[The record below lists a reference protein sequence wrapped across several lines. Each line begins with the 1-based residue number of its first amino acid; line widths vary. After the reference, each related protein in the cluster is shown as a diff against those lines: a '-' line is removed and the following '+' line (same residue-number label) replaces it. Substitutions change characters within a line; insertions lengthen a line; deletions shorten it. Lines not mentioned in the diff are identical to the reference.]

1 MFIGEIVEMKH
12 RISIINKPIFVL
24 LSICWIMVAGHS
36 FGEIIHFQK
45 SAYKGANQNWS
56 VSTTLNGC
64 IYFANHHGLVEFD
77 GTSWKLYKLPNQP
90 VIRAVYAISDSL
102 IFTSGY
108 MELGYWN
115 RDKSGNLIYHS
126 LSSKANRH
134 FTRNIEFWNIAVNDS
149 SVYFRSFNPVILEY
163 TNDSIYAVEL
173 IGNPG
178 VMNKVGDKILVAVGD
193 VGIFEIK
200 NHKAN
205 PFLTGE
211 FFKSK
216 QIRFLV
222 STENQKLLIGTSTHG
237 IFEYNGNEI
246 SPWHPEWTKYF
257 VDNELN
263 RGFFADNQLIL
274 GSIKDGIV
282 IFDEK
287 SGKISKYNAE
297 GGLGNNTVL
306 GIETDSWGNIW
317 TALDDGIG
325 FVSEHQEKS
334 YQIEPLPGIG
344 AIYSIAK
351 LDNLLYLASNQ
362 GLFVKPENDNGRKFD
377 FVAET
382 QGQIW
387 DCQVIGDQLVVNH
400 NSGTYLVKGS
410 AAHKIADFSGGLSIT
425 RDTKNP
431 DLLIQGTYTNLMVF
445 QESGNTLKF
454 RNSIEGFRDLTRFVE
469 IDHKGNIWASHMYQG
484 VYRITTDGRRE
495 KLISSEYFG
504 NDIFGS
510 NHSVNVFK
518 IEDRIVFTTYNKFF
532 TYDDLNDTIVPYD
545 AINKQ
550 LGKFSRSHRVIAAP
564 NHHYWLIS
572 NDFIGLFSTSGNE
585 IKLIKEYP
593 TSVFSNPPLVDG
605 YENILPTGEKTAI
618 LSLLNGIA
626 WLDATVNDTLAI
638 FEKYKPEI
646 REILV
651 YNNRDKTIQLPLNE
665 KIDPLKF
672 NFNNIRFR
680 VSYPCLNGQPVKFT
694 YFIKGLS
701 KDWSDK
707 TENPEFSFERV
718 PPGEYT
724 LEVKAL
730 DLWENESRVCSYS
743 FEILPPWYS
752 SKPAV
757 IAYTVLFVF
766 VLLLFRN
773 WGIRQTRR
781 KEKEQHEA
789 REKELIKLRNEKL
802 ANEVEYKSKEL
813 ASSTMSIIK
822 KNEFLMELKTIIEK
836 HKNELGSRY
845 PDKYYNYLNKKID
858 ENISNQDDWQIFEN
872 NFERAHEQ
880 FFAKMKSNYPDLT
893 PGDLRLCAY
902 LHMNLSSK
910 EIAPLLGI
918 SVRGVENHRYRL
930 RKKMNLEH
938 DDSLAHIINSI

>member
-1 MFIGEIVEMKH
+1 MKH
-12 RISIINKPIFVL
+12 RISNIRLFILTVMLIYFISDPGYL
-24 LSICWIMVAGHS
+24 
-36 FGEIIHFQK
+36 FGETSHFQK
-45 SAYKGANQNWS
+45 SEYKGANQNWS
-56 VSTTLNGC
+56 VSTPKNGR

-77 GTSWKLYKLPNQP
+77 GSRWELHRLPNQP
-90 VIRAVYAISDSL
+90 VIRAVKAISDSM

-108 MELGYWN
+108 VELGYWE
-115 RDKSGNLIYHS
+115 RDKYGKLNYNS
-126 LSSKANRH
+126 LSSKAKTY
-134 FTRNIEFWNIAVNDS
+134 FSRNIEFWNIAVKENS
-149 SVYFRSFNPVILEY
+149 AFFQSFNPVILEY
-163 TNDSIYAVEL
+163 TNDSIYPVEL
-173 IGNPG
+173 VGNP
-178 VMNKVGDKILVAVGD
+178 VAMNKVGDKILVAVGNT
-193 VGIFEIK
+193 GIYEIQ
-200 NHKAN
+200 NQKAK
-205 PFLTGE
+205 PYLTGE
-211 FFKSK
+211 FFRSK
-216 QIRFLV
+216 QIRFLLG
-222 STENQKLLIGTSTHG
+222 SEHHKLLIGTSTHG
-237 IFEYNGNEI
+237 IFEYDGSEI
-246 SPWHPEWTKYF
+246 HPWHQEWTKYF

-263 RGFFADNQLIL
+263 RGLYINNQLIL

-287 SGKISKYNAE
+287 SGEIRRYNAE

-325 FVSEHQEKS
+325 FIAGNREKS
-334 YQIEPLPGIG
+334 YKIEPLPGIG

-351 LDNLLYLASNQ
+351 LNNLLYLATNQ
-362 GLFVKPENDNGRKFD
+362 GLFVKPENDPDKKFD
-377 FVAET
+377 FVSET

-387 DCQVIGDQLVVNH
+387 DCQIVNDQLFVNH
-400 NSGTYLVKGS
+400 NSGSYLVKGS
-410 AAHKIADFSGGLSIT
+410 NAQKIAGFSGGVSIT
-425 RDTKNP
+425 RDTKNS

-445 QESGNTLKF
+445 QESGKTIKF

-484 VYRITTDGRRE
+484 VYRITTDGKRE

-532 TYDDLNDTIVPYD
+532 TYDDLNDTIVLYD

-572 NDFIGLFSTSGNE
+572 NDFIGLFSASANE
-585 IKLIKEYP
+585 MKLVKEYP
-593 TSVFSNPPLVDG
+593 TSVFSDPPLVDG

-626 WLDATVNDTLAI
+626 WLDANINDTLAV

-646 REILV
+646 SEILV
-651 YNNRDKTIQLPLNE
+651 YNNRDKIIKLPLKE
-665 KIDPLKF
+665 SEDPLNF

-680 VSYPCLNGQPVKFT
+680 VSFPYLNGQPVKFT
-694 YFIKGLS
+694 YFIQGLS
-701 KDWSDK
+701 KGWSDK

-730 DLWENESRVCSYS
+730 DLWENESQGCSYS

-757 IAYTVLFVF
+757 IVYTVLFVF

-781 KEKEQHEA
+781 REKEQHEA

-802 ANEVEYKSKEL
+802 ANEVEHKSKEL
-813 ASSTMSIIK
+813 ASSTMSFIK

-836 HKNELGSRY
+836 HKTELGSRY

-872 NFERAHEQ
+872 NFERAHDQ
-880 FFAKMKSNYPDLT
+880 FFAKMQESFPDLT

-902 LHMNLSSK
+902 LRMNLSSK

-938 DDSLAHIINSI
+938 DDSLAHVINSI

>member
-1 MFIGEIVEMKH
+1 MKFN
-12 RISIINKPIFVL
+12 ISDIRMALMAALFVYL
-24 LSICWIMVAGHS
+24 ITVPCNAN
-36 FGEIIHFQK
+36 GEIIHFQK
-45 SAYKGANQNWS
+45 SDYKGANQNWS
-56 VSTTLNGC
+56 VSTSENGR

-77 GTSWKLYKLPNQP
+77 GTSWKLHKLPNQP
-90 VIRAVYAISDSL
+90 VIRAVKAISDSL

-108 MELGYWN
+108 MELGYWT
-115 RDKSGNLIYHS
+115 RDKFGNLNYHS
-126 LSSKANRH
+126 LLSKANPH
-134 FTRNIEFWNIAVNDS
+134 FTRNIEFWNIAVNEG
-149 SVYFRSFNPVILEY
+149 SVFFRSFNPVILEY

-200 NHKAN
+200 DHKAI
-205 PFLTGE
+205 PYLTGE
-211 FFKSK
+211 FFRSK
-216 QIRFLV
+216 QIRFILGI
-222 STENQKLLIGTSTHG
+222 ENQKLLIGTSTHG
-237 IFEYNGNEI
+237 IFVYDGAGI
-246 SPWHPEWTKYF
+246 QPWHQEWTKYF
-257 VDNELN
+257 IDNELN
-263 RGFFADNQLIL
+263 RGLHINNQLIL

-287 SGKISKYNAE
+287 SGEIRRYNAE

-306 GIETDSWGNIW
+306 GIETDGWGNIW
-317 TALDDGIG
+317 AALDDGIG
-325 FVSEHQEKS
+325 FIAGTQEKS
-334 YQIEPLPGIG
+334 YKIEPLPGIG

-351 LDNLLYLASNQ
+351 LNNLLYLATNQ
-362 GLFVKPENDNGRKFD
+362 GLFVSEKNNPGGKFS
-377 FVAET
+377 FVPET

-387 DCQVIGDQLVVNH
+387 NCQAIGDQLFVNH
-400 NSGTYLVKGS
+400 NGGSYLVKGAS
-410 AAHKIADFSGGLSIT
+410 AQKIADFSGGVSIT
-425 RDTKNP
+425 RDPKNP

-445 QESGNTLKF
+445 RETGNIIKF

-469 IDHKGNIWASHMYQG
+469 IDHRGNIWASHMYQG
-484 VYRITTDGRRE
+484 VYRISTDDNRE
-495 KLISSEYFG
+495 KLIKAEYFG

-510 NHSVNVFK
+510 NHSVNVFT

-545 AINKQ
+545 EINKQ
-550 LGKFSRSHRVIAAP
+550 LGKFTRSHRVITAP

-572 NDFIGLFSTSGNE
+572 NDFIGLFSASANE
-585 IKLIKEYP
+585 MKLVKEYP
-593 TSVFSNPPLVDG
+593 ASVFSDPPLVDG
-605 YENILPTGEKTAI
+605 YENILPTSEKTAI

-626 WLDATVNDTLAI
+626 WLDANISDTLAV
-638 FEKYKPEI
+638 FENYKPEI

-651 YNNRDKTIQLPLNE
+651 YNNRDKITQLPLNTSVE
-665 KIDPLKF
+665 PLKF

-680 VSYPCLNGQPVKFT
+680 VSFPLLNGQPVNFR
-694 YFIKGLS
+694 YFIKDLT
-701 KDWSDK
+701 KDWSEK
-707 TENPEFSFERV
+707 TPNPEFSFERV
-718 PPGEYT
+718 PPGKYT

-730 DLWENESRVCSYS
+730 DLWENESQVCSYS

-757 IAYTVLFVF
+757 IVYTVMFVLI
-766 VLLLFRN
+766 LLLFRT

-789 REKELIKLRNEKL
+789 SERELIKLRNEKL
-802 ANEVEYKSKEL
+802 ANEVEHKSQEL
-813 ASSTMSIIK
+813 ANSTMSFIK

-836 HKNELGSRY
+836 QKTELGSRY

-858 ENISNQDDWQIFEN
+858 ENISNQDDWQIFET

-880 FFAKMKSNYPDLT
+880 FFVKMQASFPELT
-893 PGDLRLCAY
+893 SGDLRLCAY
-902 LHMNLSSK
+902 LRMNLSSK

-938 DDSLAHIINSI
+938 DDSLAHVINSI

>member
-1 MFIGEIVEMKH
+1 MATG
-12 RISIINKPIFVL
+12 N
-24 LSICWIMVAGHS
+24 A

-45 SAYKGANQNWS
+45 SDYKGANQNWS
-56 VSTTLNGC
+56 VSTSENGRM
-64 IYFANHHGLVEFD
+64 YFANHHGLVEFD

-90 VIRAVYAISDSL
+90 VIRTVKAISDSL

-108 MELGYWN
+108 MELGYWT
-115 RDKSGNLIYHS
+115 RDKFGKLNYHS
-126 LSSKANRH
+126 LSSKANHH
-134 FTRNIEFWNIAVNDS
+134 FTRNVEFWNMAVKEN
-149 SVYFRSFNPVILEY
+149 SVFFRSFNPVILEY

-193 VGIFEIK
+193 IGIFEIK
-200 NHKAN
+200 DHKAI
-205 PFLTGE
+205 PFLTGD
-211 FFKSK
+211 FFRSK
-216 QIRFLV
+216 QIRFLLV
-222 STENQKLLIGTSTHG
+222 IENQKLLIGTSTHG
-237 IFEYNGNEI
+237 IFEYDGAEI
-246 SPWHPEWTKYF
+246 QPWHQEWTKYF
-257 VDNELN
+257 IDNELN
-263 RGFFADNQLIL
+263 RGLYVNNQLIL
-274 GSIKDGIV
+274 GSIKDGIL
-282 IFDEK
+282 IFNEK
-287 SGKISKYNAE
+287 SGEIRRYNAE

-325 FVSEHQEKS
+325 FIPGNQEKS
-334 YQIEPLPGIG
+334 YKIEPLPGIG
-344 AIYSIAK
+344 AIYSIAR
-351 LDNLLYLASNQ
+351 LNNLLYLATNQ
-362 GLFVKPENDNGRKFD
+362 GLFVKPENNPDKRFG
-377 FVAET
+377 FVSDT

-387 DCQVIGDQLVVNH
+387 DCQVIGDQLFVNH
-400 NSGTYLVKGS
+400 NGGSYLVKGS
-410 AAHKIADFSGGLSIT
+410 GAQKIADFSGGVSIT

-445 QESGNTLKF
+445 QESRKTIKF
-454 RNSIEGFRDLTRFVE
+454 RNSIEGFRDLTRFIE

-484 VYRITTDGRRE
+484 VYRITTDSKRE
-495 KLISSEYFG
+495 KLVSSEYFG

-550 LGKFSRSHRVIAAP
+550 LGKFARSHRVIAAP

-572 NDFIGLFSTSGNE
+572 NEFIGLFSASANE
-585 IKLIKEYP
+585 MKLVKEYP
-593 TSVFSNPPLVDG
+593 TSVFSDPPLVDG

-626 WLDATVNDTLAI
+626 WLDANISDTLAVI
-638 FEKYKPEI
+638 EKYKPEI

-651 YNNRDKTIQLPLNE
+651 YNNRDKIIQLPLNE
-665 KIDPLKF
+665 SVEPLKF

-680 VSYPCLNGQPVKFT
+680 VSFPYLNGQPVNFR

-701 KDWSDK
+701 KDWSEK
-707 TENPEFSFERV
+707 AFNPEFSFERV

-730 DLWENESRVCSYS
+730 DLWENESHICSYP

-757 IAYTVLFVF
+757 IVYTVLFVI

-781 KEKEQHEA
+781 REKEQHEA

-802 ANEVEYKSKEL
+802 ANEVEHKSKEL
-813 ASSTMSIIK
+813 ASSTMSFIR

-836 HKNELGSRY
+836 HKTELGSRY

-872 NFERAHEQ
+872 NFERAHDQ
-880 FFAKMKSNYPDLT
+880 FFAKMQTSFPDLT

-902 LHMNLSSK
+902 LRMNLSSK

-930 RKKMNLEH
+930 RKKMNMEH
-938 DDSLAHIINSI
+938 DDSLAHVINSI

>member
-1 MFIGEIVEMKH
+1 M
-12 RISIINKPIFVL
+12 VL
-24 LSICWIMVAGHS
+24 LQFYLIITTGNV

-45 SAYKGANQNWS
+45 SDYKGANQNWS
-56 VSTTLNGC
+56 VSTSENGR

-90 VIRAVYAISDSL
+90 VIRAVKAISDSL

-108 MELGYWN
+108 MELGYWT
-115 RDKSGNLIYHS
+115 RDKFGNLNYHS
-126 LSSKANRH
+126 LLSKANPH
-134 FTRNIEFWNIAVNDS
+134 FTRNIEFWNIAVNEG
-149 SVYFRSFNPVILEY
+149 SVFFRSFNPVILEY

-200 NHKAN
+200 DHKAI

-216 QIRFLV
+216 QIRFLLA
-222 STENQKLLIGTSTHG
+222 TKNQKLLIGTSTHG
-237 IFEYNGNEI
+237 IFEYDGKNI
-246 SPWHPEWTKYF
+246 LPWHQEWAKYF

-263 RGFFADNQLIL
+263 RGLFANNQLIL
-274 GSIKDGIV
+274 GSIKDGIL

-287 SGKISKYNAE
+287 SGEIRRYNAE

-325 FVSEHQEKS
+325 FISEHQEKS
-334 YQIEPLPGIG
+334 YKIEPLPGIG

-351 LDNLLYLASNQ
+351 LNNLLYLATNQ
-362 GLFVKPENDNGRKFD
+362 GLFVKPENDKGEKFD
-377 FVAET
+377 FVPET

-387 DCQVIGDQLVVNH
+387 DCQVIGDQLFVNH

-410 AAHKIADFSGGLSIT
+410 AAQKIADFSGGLSIT
-425 RDTKNP
+425 RDIKNP
-431 DLLIQGTYTNLMVF
+431 NLLIQGTYTNLMVF
-445 QESGNTLKF
+445 EETGNSIKL

-469 IDHKGNIWASHMYQG
+469 IDHRGNIWASHMYQG
-484 VYRITTDGRRE
+484 VYRIRTDDKRE
-495 KLISSEYFG
+495 KLINSEYFG
-504 NDIFGS
+504 NEIFGS

-518 IEDRIVFTTYNKFF
+518 IEDRIVFTTYNKLF

-545 AINKQ
+545 EINNQ
-550 LGKFSRSHRVIAAP
+550 LGKYARSHRVISAP
-564 NHHYWLIS
+564 DHHYWLIS
-572 NDFIGLFSTSGNE
+572 NDFIGLFSVSAN
-585 IKLIKEYP
+585 KMNLVKEYP
-593 TSVFSNPPLVDG
+593 TSVFSDPPLLDG

-626 WLDATVNDTLAI
+626 WLDANINDTLAV
-638 FEKYKPEI
+638 FEKYMPEI

-651 YNNRDKTIQLPLNE
+651 YNNRDKVIHLPLNTPIE
-665 KIDPLKF
+665 PLKF
-672 NFNNIRFR
+672 SFNNIRFR
-680 VSYPCLNGQPVKFT
+680 VSFPLLNGQPVSFR
-694 YFIKGLS
+694 YYIKDLS
-701 KDWSDK
+701 KDWSDNSF
-707 TENPEFSFERV
+707 NPEFSFERV
-718 PPGEYT
+718 PPGKYL
-724 LEVKAL
+724 LEIKAV
-730 DLWENESRVCSYS
+730 DLWKNESQVCSYS

-757 IAYTVLFVF
+757 IVYTVLFVI

-781 KEKEQHEA
+781 KEKEQHDA

-802 ANEVEYKSKEL
+802 ANEVEHKSREL
-813 ASSTMSIIK
+813 ASSTMSFIK

-880 FFAKMKSNYPDLT
+880 FFTKMKSNYPDLT

-938 DDSLAHIINSI
+938 DENLVNMITGM

>member
-1 MFIGEIVEMKH
+1 LALFHIFLIVATG
-12 RISIINKPIFVL
+12 NV
-24 LSICWIMVAGHS
+24 

-45 SAYKGANQNWS
+45 SDYKGANQNWS
-56 VSTTLNGC
+56 VSTPENGR

-77 GTSWKLYKLPNQP
+77 GSSWKLYRLPNQP
-90 VIRAVYAISDSL
+90 VIRAVKAISDSL

-108 MELGYWN
+108 MELGFWT
-115 RDKSGNLIYHS
+115 RDKYGKLNYHS
-126 LSSKANRH
+126 LSADAKTH
-134 FTRNIEFWNIAVNDS
+134 LTRNVEFWNIVVKEK
-149 SVYFRSFNPVILEY
+149 SVFFRSFDPVILEY

-173 IGNPG
+173 TGNPV

-193 VGIFEIK
+193 VGLFEIK
-200 NHKAN
+200 DHKAI

-216 QIRFLV
+216 QIRFLLG
-222 STENQKLLIGTSTHG
+222 TENQKLLIGTSTHG
-237 IFEYNGNEI
+237 IFEYDGAEI
-246 SPWHPEWTKYF
+246 YPWHPEWTKYF

-263 RGFFADNQLIL
+263 RGLFTNNQLIL

-282 IFDEK
+282 VFDEE
-287 SGKISKYNAE
+287 SGEIRRLNAE

-325 FVSEHQEKS
+325 FIPALQEKS
-334 YQIEPLPGIG
+334 YKIEPLPGIG
-344 AIYSIAK
+344 AIYSIAR
-351 LDNLLYLASNQ
+351 LNNLLYLATNQ
-362 GLFVKPENDNGRKFD
+362 GLFVKSENDPDERFG
-377 FVAET
+377 FVPET

-387 DCQVIGDQLVVNH
+387 DCQVIGEQLFVSH
-400 NSGTYLVKGS
+400 NGGSYLVKGS
-410 AAHKIADFSGGLSIT
+410 GAQKIANFSGGVSIN

-445 QESGNTLKF
+445 QETGKTIKF
-454 RNSIEGFRDLTRFVE
+454 RNSIEGFSDLTRFVE

-484 VYRITTDGRRE
+484 VYRITTDGKRE

-532 TYDDLNDTIVPYD
+532 TYDDLNDTIVPFD

-550 LGKFSRSHRVIAAP
+550 LGKFAGSHRVIAAP
-564 NHHYWLIS
+564 NHHYWLIC
-572 NDFIGLFSTSGNE
+572 NDFIGLFFASANE
-585 IKLIKEYP
+585 MKLVKEYP
-593 TSVFSNPPLVDG
+593 ASVFSDPPLVDG

-626 WLDATVNDTLAI
+626 WLDANINDTLAV

-651 YNNRDKTIQLPLNE
+651 YNNRDKIIQLPLNTSAE
-665 KIDPLKF
+665 PLKF

-680 VSYPCLNGQPVKFT
+680 VSFPLLNGQPVNFR

-701 KDWSDK
+701 KDWSEK
-707 TENPEFSFERV
+707 SISPEFSFERV

-724 LEVKAL
+724 LEIKAV
-730 DLWENESRVCSYS
+730 DLWENESQICSYS

-752 SKPAV
+752 SKLAV
-757 IAYTVLFVF
+757 IVYTVLFVII
-766 VLLLFRN
+766 LLLFRN

-802 ANEVEYKSKEL
+802 ASEVEHKSKEL
-813 ASSTMSIIK
+813 ANSTMSFIK

-836 HKNELGSRY
+836 HKTELGSRY

-880 FFAKMKSNYPDLT
+880 FFAKLQASFPDLT

-902 LHMNLSSK
+902 LRMNLSSK

-930 RKKMNLEH
+930 RKKMNMEH
-938 DDSLAHIINSI
+938 DDSLAHVINSI

>member
-1 MFIGEIVEMKH
+1 MCNFMKH
-12 RISIINKPIFVL
+12 KISDIRIPILTILFFYLISVPDY
-24 LSICWIMVAGHS
+24 SS
-36 FGEIIHFQK
+36 GETRHFQK
-45 SAYKGANQNWS
+45 SDYKGANQNWS
-56 VSTTLNGC
+56 VSTSENGR

-77 GTSWKLYKLPNQP
+77 GSRWEQYRLPNQP
-90 VIRAVYAISDSL
+90 VIRAVKAISDSL
-102 IFTSGY
+102 IYTSGY
-108 MELGYWN
+108 MELGYWA
-115 RDKSGNLIYHS
+115 RDKYGNLNYNS
-126 LSSKANRH
+126 LSSKAKTY
-134 FTRNIEFWNIAVNDS
+134 FSRNIEFWNIAVKGN
-149 SVYFRSFNPVILEY
+149 SVFFRSFNPVILEY
-163 TNDSIYAVEL
+163 KNDSIYPVEL
-173 IGNPG
+173 VGNPIA
-178 VMNKVGDKILVAVGD
+178 MNKVGDKILVAVGD
-193 VGIFEIK
+193 TGIYEIQDQ
-200 NHKAN
+200 KAK
-205 PFLTGE
+205 PYLTGE

-216 QIRFLV
+216 QIRFLLG
-222 STENQKLLIGTSTHG
+222 SENHKLLIGTSTHG
-237 IFEYNGNEI
+237 IFEYDGNEI
-246 SPWHPEWTKYF
+246 RPWHPEWTKYF
-257 VDNELN
+257 IDNELN
-263 RGFFADNQLIL
+263 RGLFNNGQLIF

-282 IFDEK
+282 IFNEN
-287 SGKISKYNAE
+287 SGEIRRYNAE
-297 GGLGNNTVL
+297 EGLGNNTVL

-325 FVSEHQEKS
+325 FIAGSREKS
-334 YQIEPLPGIG
+334 YNIEPLPGIG
-344 AIYSIAK
+344 AIYSIAG
-351 LDNLLYLASNQ
+351 LRNSLYLATNQ
-362 GLFVKPENDNGRKFD
+362 GLFVKQENTPDGKFS
-377 FVAET
+377 FVPGT

-387 DCQVIGDQLVVNH
+387 DCKVINDQLFVNH
-400 NSGTYLVKGS
+400 NSGSYLVNGS
-410 AAHKIADFSGGLSIT
+410 NAQKIAGFSGGVSIT

-431 DLLIQGTYTNLMVF
+431 ELLIQGTYTNLMVF
-445 QESGNTLKF
+445 QENGKSIKF
-454 RNSIEGFRDLTRFVE
+454 RNIIEGFRDLTRFVE

-484 VYRITTDGRRE
+484 VYRITTDDNRE

-532 TYDDLNDTIVPYD
+532 TYDDLKDTIIPYD

-550 LGKFSRSHRVIAAP
+550 LGKFARSHRVIQAP
-564 NHHYWLIS
+564 GHHYWLIS
-572 NDFIGLFSTSGNE
+572 NDFIGLFSASANE
-585 IKLIKEYP
+585 MKLVKEYP
-593 TSVFSNPPLVDG
+593 ASVFADPPLVDG
-605 YENILPTGEKTAI
+605 FENILPTGEKTAI

-626 WLDATVNDTLAI
+626 WLDANIKDTLAI
-638 FEKYKPEI
+638 FEKYKPVI
-646 REILV
+646 REIMV
-651 YNNRDKTIQLPLNE
+651 YNNRDKTMQLPLNE
-665 KIDPLKF
+665 PGEPLKF
-672 NFNNIRFR
+672 NFNNFRFR
-680 VSYPCLNGQPVKFT
+680 ISFPYLNGQPVNFI

-707 TENPEFSFERV
+707 TSNHEFSFERV

-730 DLWENESRVCSYS
+730 DLWENESQICSYS

-757 IAYTVLFVF
+757 IAYTAIFVI

-789 REKELIKLRNEKL
+789 RERELIKLRNEKL
-802 ANEVEYKSKEL
+802 ANEVEHKSKEL

-836 HKNELGSRY
+836 HKTELGSRY

-858 ENISNQDDWQIFEN
+858 ENITNQDDWQIFEN

-880 FFAKMKSNYPDLT
+880 FFAKMQASFPDLT

-902 LHMNLSSK
+902 LRMNLSSK

-930 RKKMNLEH
+930 RKKMNMDHE
-938 DDSLAHIINSI
+938 DSLAHVINRI